1 MRRSR
6 PHGLATATVAFGALV
21 GLSGCT
27 HYHYYTTPPVMGG
40 TVIGGAP
47 TVVSSRPVILDE
59 PALTTLEPPV
69 RAPSVIRSGEVCEVP
84 ATVAGPVY
92 VSGVPGRSSQIVVSQ
107 PQGSRVYSSGGGGRG
122 YAWRRPEPEN
132 LATTRIEGGI
142 SDATPVR

>member
-6 PHGLATATVAFGALV
+6 PQGLAAVSVAFGALV

-27 HYHYYTTPPVMGG
+27 HYHYYTAPPMVGG
-40 TVIGGAP
+40 TVVSGAP

-59 PALTTLEPPV
+59 PALTTLDPPV
-69 RAPSVIRSGEVCEVP
+69 RAPAVIRSGDVCEVP
-84 ATVAGPVY
+84 GTVSGPVY

-107 PQGSRVYSSGGGGRG
+107 PQGTRVYSSGSGGRG
-122 YAWRRPEPEN
+122 YAWRRPEPES

-142 SDATPVR
+142 SESAPVR